1 MMRAVALLAAGV
13 CTAAALFLTP
23 PGPSDPVPDLLVGS
37 EAAAP
42 GPARF
47 IHCPWAWSDGSA
59 EAVYT
64 AAADGPASFEISFPG
79 EEGAA
84 PVLDG
89 EAGPD
94 RAARLPSPLVGTVSA
109 LVEFTEGTGSAA
121 AAFSGGGLLA
131 GDLCPGGLPSVWHL
145 PGGSTLDGEKLTLRL
160 FNPFTMDARVDLW
173 ALSEMGAE
181 AGEALDG
188 LAVPARKTRVVD
200 LEMILPGREALSIL
214 VLPSA
219 GAVIPSMILDTGA
232 DAAVWPGA
240 GASEAWEFPIAAVE
254 GLAAELVLTNGAS
267 LGVNFLV
274 EVFDEAGALFDPIE
288 GFIEGPGQARL
299 DLGEIS
305 SSGLGLLV
313 TGDGPF
319 GAAVRGRSETAA
331 AAVLGSPVNA
341 AAWLIPG
348 PGSVAA
354 DARIRLLNTG
364 VTAFEVSYTFLTPS
378 GAGRPASL
386 ELRPLSV
393 ETVEVEDARTAAVL
407 VSGEGAFSAAWWAES
422 EGKALFG
429 GAVPVGR

>member
-1 MMRAVALLAAGV
+1 MIRLVALLAAGF
-13 CTAAALFLTP
+13 CAAAAVFLP
-23 PGPSDPVPDLLVGS
+23 PPAPSDPAPDLLAGAE
-37 EAAAP
+37 EAPP

-47 IHCPWAWSDGSA
+47 VHCPWAWSDGSA

-79 EEGAA
+79 EQGAG

-121 AAFSGGGLLA
+121 SAFSGGGLLA
-131 GDLCPGGLPSVWHL
+131 GDLCSGAVPPVWHL

-160 FNPFTMDARVDLW
+160 FNPFTVDARVDLW

-181 AGEALDG
+181 ASEELGG
-188 LAVPARKTRVVD
+188 LSVPARKTRVVD
-200 LEMILPGREALSIL
+200 LEEILPGREALSIL

-219 GAVIPSMILDTGA
+219 GAVIPAMIWDTGA

-240 GASEAWEFPIAAVE
+240 GASEAWEFPVAAVE
-254 GLAAELVLTNGAS
+254 GLAAELVLTNGSS

-299 DLGEIS
+299 DLSEIS
-305 SSGLGLLV
+305 SPGFGLLV

-331 AAVLGSPVNA
+331 AAVPGSPVNA

-354 DARIRLLNTG
+354 DARLRLLNTG
-364 VTAFEVSYTFLTPS
+364 VTAFEVSYTLLTPS
-378 GAGRPASL
+378 GAGRPVSL
-386 ELRPLSV
+386 ELPPLSV
-393 ETVEVEDARTAAVL
+393 ETVEVADARTAGVL

-422 EGKALFG
+422 EGKAVFG
-429 GAVPVGR
+429 GAVPVER

>member
-1 MMRAVALLAAGV
+1 MIRAAALLAAGF
-13 CTAAALFLTP
+13 CTAAAVFLTP
-23 PGPSDPVPDLLVGS
+23 PGPSDPAPDLLAGS
-37 EAAAP
+37 AAAP
-42 GPARF
+42 SGPARF
-47 IHCPWAWSDGSA
+47 IYCPWSWSDGSA

-79 EEGAA
+79 EERAG

-89 EAGPD
+89 EAGPE

-121 AAFSGGGLLA
+121 SAFSGGGLLA
-131 GDLCPGGLPSVWHL
+131 GDLCPGGLPPVWHL

-181 AGEALDG
+181 ASEALDG
-188 LAVPARKTRVVD
+188 LAVPARRTRVVE
-200 LEMILPGREALSIL
+200 LEKILPGREALSIL

-219 GAVIPSMILDTGA
+219 GAVIPAMILDTGA

-254 GLAAELVLTNGAS
+254 GLAAELVLTNDSS

-274 EVFDEAGALFDPIE
+274 EVFDEASALFDPIE
-288 GFIEGPGQARL
+288 GFVEGPGQARL

-378 GAGRPASL
+378 GAGGPASL
-386 ELRPLSV
+386 ELPPLSV
-393 ETVEVEDARTAAVL
+393 ATVEVEDVQTAAVL

-422 EGKALFG
+422 EGKAVFG
-429 GAVPVGR
+429 GAVPIGR